1 MLFPSKI
8 HFPLYYFLYCPFGNR
23 VVFPDGV
30 LFLLLS
36 VRELGYFSE
45 QGIVSVVVRSGFGL
59 FSRTEGATLAL
70 QVPGGGLLQL
80 GIFLCRESPPVGSK
94 CMQVGED
101 SFPEKDISVQVFL
114 FLDFLFLKR
123 EMEGKFIPLSLSL

>member
-1 MLFPSKI
+1 M
-8 HFPLYYFLYCPFGNR
+8 
-23 VVFPDGV
+23 

-36 VRELGYFSE
+36 VRELGCFP
-45 QGIVSVVVRSGFGL
+45 GRSVVFVIVRSGIGL

-70 QVPGGGLLQL
+70 QEPGG
-80 GIFLCRESPPVGSK
+80 RPPPVGSK

-123 EMEGKFIPLSLSL
+123 ETGGKLIPFHYLCRNDFCYEKDFFMPVGNGFCGGGCNGTAVGEEGSGDYGS

>member
-8 HFPLYYFLYCPFGNR
+8 HFPSYYFFA
-23 VVFPDGV
+23 
-30 LFLLLS
+30 
-36 VRELGYFSE
+36 
-45 QGIVSVVVRSGFGL
+45 VRSGFGCFPGRSVVFGVFRSGIGL
-59 FSRTEGATLAL
+59 FSRTEGALLAL
-70 QVPGGGLLQL
+70 QVPGGSLPQL
-80 GIFLCRESPPVGSK
+80 GIFLCRESSPVGSK

-123 EMEGKFIPLSLSL
+123 ETVGKFIPLSLSL